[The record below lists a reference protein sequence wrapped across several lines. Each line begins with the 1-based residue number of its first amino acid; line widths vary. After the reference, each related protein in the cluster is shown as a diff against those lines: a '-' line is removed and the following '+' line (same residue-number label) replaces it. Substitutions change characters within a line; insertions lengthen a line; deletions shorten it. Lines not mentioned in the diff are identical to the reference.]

1 MDYLVI
7 KMLIFYQMSNY
18 RKPFLNGMVLLENQ
32 KKALILFLIML
43 IHFQLKQ
50 TGKEDH
56 NIMILV
62 IYTIVGELES

>member
-7 KMLIFYQMSNY
+7 KILIFYQMSNY

-50 TGKEDH
+50 IGKEDH